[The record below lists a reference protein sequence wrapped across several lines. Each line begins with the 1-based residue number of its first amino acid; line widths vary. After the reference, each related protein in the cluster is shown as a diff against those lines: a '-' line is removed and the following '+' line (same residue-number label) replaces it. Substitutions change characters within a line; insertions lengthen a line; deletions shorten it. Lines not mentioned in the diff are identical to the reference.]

1 MGLAISCGCFRK
13 AVAGVRAMSGDVEEV
28 HSEDSACDSD
38 DGWKH
43 VAWRP
48 QGNSRL
54 PLDAGLSD
62 GPHVDSQLFG
72 PPDIHNQFPNLS
84 VGHSETDGGSS
95 ECCICAELL
104 R

>member
-1 MGLAISCGCFRK
+1 
-13 AVAGVRAMSGDVEEV
+13 MSGDVEEV

-72 PPDIHNQFPNLS
+72 PRTSTTSFQIFQLGTQRRMEVPQRMLHLCRAPQITFLVAVH
-84 VGHSETDGGSS
+84 G
-95 ECCICAELL
+95 
-104 R
+104 